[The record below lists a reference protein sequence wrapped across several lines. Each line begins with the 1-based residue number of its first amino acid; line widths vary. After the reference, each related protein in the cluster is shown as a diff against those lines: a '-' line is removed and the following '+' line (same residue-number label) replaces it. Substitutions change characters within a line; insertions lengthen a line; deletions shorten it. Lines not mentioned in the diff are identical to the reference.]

1 MPISA
6 LSLAV
11 VGVRF
16 PNSDKSNRRFEI
28 MICPPGE
35 LVELRPEP
43 KNKDDPNAIAVFS
56 ARNVQIGYLTAERAP
71 WIGGMLSQGRELHA
85 VFQSAS
91 EFGAVIRIAFD
102 GAKPELPDVEAVMP
116 TSYRQP
122 RSADAEDGFYP
133 DYIPPDD

>member
-1 MPISA
+1 MPISE

-16 PNSDKSNRRFEI
+16 PNKDKSNRRFEI

-43 KNKDDPNAIAVFS
+43 KNEHDSNAIAVLS

-71 WIGGMLSQGRELHA
+71 WIAGMLSQGREIRA
-85 VFQSAS
+85 IFQSAS
-91 EFGAVIRIAFD
+91 EFGAIVRVAFD
-102 GAKPELPDVEAVMP
+102 GAEPHLPDVEAVLP
-116 TSYRQP
+116 SSYRQQMTP
-122 RSADAEDGFYP
+122 AADDDFYP
-133 DYIPPDD
+133 DYIPPHD